1 MFRVSVHPYR
11 HYAILRLVLTVFPVT
26 QYDWTSPYSPRP
38 IRIHI
43 IRRTGATKAGHPFLG
58 YPWYDEDFGGGIA
71 WGVLASP
78 NLKCLLGVLKRQ
90 HVEDPI
96 QYPRYLIGATG
107 LGASALRRQPSEPL
121 PLSELIFLYNDEDI
135 RVWLLANPGKDP
147 LDLLVLEARQDQG
160 EDRPETPT
168 PASGGHPFFD
178 RKAWERWVESDDI
191 GAGDGDDD
199 DDGESLNG
207 SGSGSQEE
215 DNADH
220 DHHSD
225 ENVTSGAPHAPD
237 RRSSGIIQ
245 VDEVSVFVQHAF
257 LCTQHLDRI
266 LIADHTPRMTMG
278 TANRRVGTP
287 QGVIILPPE
296 IPQADGQLIHD
307 TKILTL
313 LQRLDVLVPAIHDI
327 GIQTQIQRLDV
338 PAIQVSGIHTLI
350 HRLDVPAIH
359 DIGIQTQIQRPDV
372 LAIQVSGIHTLRHPR
387 RSRPES

>member
-1 MFRVSVHPYR
+1 MFRVSVHPYL
-11 HYAILRLVLTVFPVT
+11 HYATVRLVLTVFPVA

-43 IRRTGATKAGHPFLG
+43 IRRTKAGHPFLG
-58 YPWYDEDFGGGIA
+58 YPWYDEDLGGGIA

-78 NLKCLLGVLKRQ
+78 NLQCLLGVLKRQ

-107 LGASALRRQPSEPL
+107 LGASALRQQPSEPL
-121 PLSELIFLYNDEDI
+121 PLSELIFLYNDDDI

-160 EDRPETPT
+160 EDTQETPT

-178 RKAWERWVESDDI
+178 RQAWERWGQWDDI

-199 DDGESLNG
+199 DDDDHDGESLNG

-220 DHHSD
+220 RHHGD
-225 ENVTSGAPHAPD
+225 ENVTSAAAHTPD
-237 RRSSGIIQ
+237 RRISGIIQ

-257 LCTQHLDRI
+257 QCTQHLDRI
-266 LIADHTPRMTMG
+266 LLANHTPRMTMR
-278 TANRRVGTP
+278 TANRSVGTP
-287 QGVIILPPE
+287 QGVIIRPPE
-296 IPQADGQLIHD
+296 IPQADRQLIHD
-307 TKILTL
+307 TKIPNLI
-313 LQRLDVLVPAIHDI
+313 QRLDVPAIQVIGIHTRIHRPDVPAIHDIGIHTLIHRPHVPAIHDI
-327 GIQTQIQRLDV
+327 GIQT
-338 PAIQVSGIHTLI
+338 LI
-350 HRLDVPAIH
+350 L
-359 DIGIQTQIQRPDV
+359 QLDV
-372 LAIQVSGIHTLRHPR
+372 LAIQVSGIHKLRHLR
-387 RSRPES
+387 RSRLES

>member
-1 MFRVSVHPYR
+1 MFRVSVHPSL
-11 HYAILRLVLTVFPVT
+11 HYAILRLILTLFPVA

-38 IRIHI
+38 IRMHI

-58 YPWYDEDFGGGIA
+58 YPWYDEALGGGIA

-107 LGASALRRQPSEPL
+107 LGASALRQQPSEPL

-160 EDRPETPT
+160 EDESETPT

-199 DDGESLNG
+199 YDDDGESL
-207 SGSGSQEE
+207 SGSQEE

-220 DHHSD
+220 RHDGD
-225 ENVTSGAPHAPD
+225 DNVTSAPAHTAD
-237 RRSSGIIQ
+237 RRSSGIVQ
-245 VDEVSVFVQHAF
+245 LDEVSVFVQHAF
-257 LCTQHLDRI
+257 LCAQHLDRI
-266 LIADHTPRMTMG
+266 LLANHTARMTMG
-278 TANRRVGTP
+278 TANRSVQTP

-296 IPQADGQLIHD
+296 IPQADSQLIHD
-307 TKILTL
+307 TKI
-313 LQRLDVLVPAIHDI
+313 
-327 GIQTQIQRLDV
+327 
-338 PAIQVSGIHTLI
+338 HTLI
-350 HRLDVPAIH
+350 HRPDVPAIH
-359 DIGIQTQIQRPDV
+359 DIVIQTLNHRPDVPAIHDIAIQTLIHRPDIPAIHDIVIQTLNHRPDIPWVHVTGIQTPCH
-372 LAIQVSGIHTLRHPR
+372 LR
-387 RSRPES
+387 RSRLES